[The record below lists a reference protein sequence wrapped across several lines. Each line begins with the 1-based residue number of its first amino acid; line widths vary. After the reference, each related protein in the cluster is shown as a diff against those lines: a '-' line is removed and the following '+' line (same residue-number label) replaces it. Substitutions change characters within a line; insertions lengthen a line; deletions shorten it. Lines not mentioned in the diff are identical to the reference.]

1 MNVPFMSPSTI
12 VNQHS
17 HLHMVCI
24 LNWLVARPKQCL
36 NWRCICLG
44 SYITCL
50 LLWCNRMELELP
62 WGPITEVISYIVE
75 KTWNCKKSPF
85 LQMFFFLT
93 FSNMEIFFP
102 FGYPTIM
109 FAFQLWQKLRDN
121 NFRGSWN
128 GKKISISNFK
138 HFQLDKWIIFAIAS
152 FAIIEEMSS
161 ELI

>member
-75 KTWNCKKSPF
+75 KLEIAKNLHFCRCFFSDIFKYGNIFSIWISYNNVCLSTLTIIILEEVEMAKK
-85 LQMFFFLT
+85 
-93 FSNMEIFFP
+93 
-102 FGYPTIM
+102 YPYQI
-109 FAFQLWQKLRDN
+109 LN
-121 NFRGSWN
+121 NFNFAN
-128 GKKISISNFK
+128 G
-138 HFQLDKWIIFAIAS
+138 
-152 FAIIEEMSS
+152 
-161 ELI
+161 

>member
-1 MNVPFMSPSTI
+1 MNVPFVSPSH
-12 VNQHS
+12 QHS
-17 HLHMVCI
+17 HLHMICI
-24 LNWLVARPKQCL
+24 LNWLVTRPQQCL

-62 WGPITEVISYIVE
+62 WGPRTEVISYIVE
-75 KTWNCKKSPF
+75 KLEIAKN
-85 LQMFFFLT
+85 LHFFLT

-121 NFRGSWN
+121 NYRGSWN

-138 HFQLDKWIIFAIAS
+138 HFQIFKWIIVAIAS